1 MEKEHIGKKGA
12 LVISLVILVT
22 IVQLISTTVFSIV
35 IDKFFSKEKSFPCP
49 SYCEEISKQIS
60 DLDLKGFKYTEA
72 EDERKEGIYFRFK
85 SGGNY
90 DELYDD
96 DDCLNDIVKIKNVI
110 SAYLSSHKNEIL
122 HEKTIRLLFC
132 GEIGNV
138 IQIYNYEK
146 YGSTPEEEFA
156 YYDDMY
162 ISPEYFA
169 DFTEAK
175 RIGISITDNDDLSG
189 LANFTDLKELDIYSE
204 IEISQDT
211 IDKVV
216 EILPYCEV
224 NYRDKKYGRIPN

>member
-1 MEKEHIGKKGA
+1 MKRYSKLSYTILIIAILIIAYTFINGYLEQKK
-12 LVISLVILVT
+12 
-22 IVQLISTTVFSIV
+22 SI
-35 IDKFFSKEKSFPCP
+35 PCP
-49 SYCEEISKQIS
+49 NYCEEISKQIS
-60 DLDLKGFKYTEA
+60 DLDLKGFKYIKA
-72 EDERKEGIYFRFK
+72 KDEKGTDVYFRFE
-85 SGGNY
+85 SEGNY

-122 HEKTIRLLFC
+122 HKKTIRLLFC

-146 YGSTPEEEFA
+146 SGSPPEEEFA

-175 RIGISITDNDDLSG
+175 RIGINITDNDDLSG

-211 IDKVV
+211 INKIV
-216 EILPYCEV
+216 EILPDCEV
-224 NYRDKKYGRIPN
+224 TYRSKKYGRIRKK